1 MTGAGPRDLTAL
13 HRRILDAKGGTF
25 GAVSVQPDAS
35 SPVARSFRHRIS
47 RSRLDPLVHRAAAR
61 ARRLG
66 RR

>member
-35 SPVARSFRHRIS
+35 SAVDRSFRRRRS
-47 RSRLDPLVHRAAAR
+47 RSRLGSLVQRAAAR
-61 ARRLG
+61 AGRLG

>member
-35 SPVARSFRHRIS
+35 PPVARSYQ
-47 RSRLDPLVHRAAAR
+47 RLLNRPRLGPLVHRAAAG
-61 ARRLG
+61 ARRLV

>member
-35 SPVARSFRHRIS
+35 SPVARSFRR
-47 RSRLDPLVHRAAAR
+47 RLGPLVHRVAAT

>member
-13 HRRILDAKGGTF
+13 HRRIMAAKGGTF
-25 GAVSVQPDAS
+25 GAVSVQPDES
-35 SPVARSFRHRIS
+35 SLAARSYQRLLS
-47 RSRLDPLVHRAAAR
+47 RPRLGPLVHRAAVK